1 MDMKPSN
8 KERLCLIIVLI
19 FLIGCLDQN
28 TQQQQTTDEAK
39 ELTVKLSNFKITP
52 PIQRVDSGERIR
64 INVVNVEGEHNLFIE
79 GYNLKTERVNGSNT
93 QVIEFR
99 ANQTGT
105 FAFWCEVR
113 DHRSRGME
121 GQLIVQ

>member
-79 GYNLKTERVNGSNT
+79 GYNLKTESVNSSNT